1 MIEYVKIYFTVKHAT
16 TIGGLN
22 IHNFIYIVI
31 VLFFGFGV
39 LNEGYL
45 YELNYLVATTFLL
58 AAWLIVCFTLKQL
71 RLHLMHLFVVVL
83 VLFYWASVF
92 IATDR
97 EQAILEAIKITA
109 MLPFSFLLANLTQ
122 EQLMKLFRWMPYM
135 GAFLVVVGIV
145 FQLERQNRLESTIG
159 YANTLAIILLI
170 SLLITLFFYIQNARK
185 SDLILMVFQACGLLL
200 TFSRSVWVLWLVSL
214 ASLALFQEFRK
225 RDIWLKIVAVH
236 LTSFIVTA
244 LLKRD
249 ILFFWS
255 RVKSIQPETSEFR
268 LRLVYWRDSLPII
281 RDHFWIGTGGG
292 GWGVLQNQ
300 YQSEAYFVR
309 FVHNHYLQLALDI
322 GVVGALLFIVGV
334 LIFYYRSSIL
344 LKTMK
349 ASDADSSGLWVK
361 GIMLISTV
369 LLLHAGFDFDFSFLL
384 IFAIF
389 LVFIAFMMVQSPDFA
404 HVSWGTSTIGKV
416 MLSIVLVAMLF
427 GTTWVAVGKY
437 IQTRGQNSVA
447 AGDIESA
454 ILAYSLVQKMLP
466 WSASAY
472 YDAAKVYVISGNQ
485 TGDRNDYLSAKSQIE
500 QAMHRVPDE
509 VVYKQLNDELYQKLM
524 KE

>member
-1 MIEYVKIYFTVKHAT
+1 MKYAT
-16 TIGGLN
+16 TNGGLL
-22 IHNFIYIVI
+22 IHTFIYIVI

-58 AAWLIVCFTLKQL
+58 AAWLIVSFTLKQL

-92 IATDR
+92 IAVDR

-109 MLPFSFLLANLTQ
+109 LLPFSLLISNLTQ
-122 EQLMKLFRWMPYM
+122 EQVMKLFRWMPYM
-135 GAFLVVVGIV
+135 GAFLVVVGVV
-145 FQLERQNRLESTIG
+145 FQMERQNRLESTIG
-159 YANTLAIILLI
+159 YANTLAIFLLI
-170 SLLITLFFYIQNARK
+170 SLLLTLFFYIQNARK
-185 SDLILMVFQACGLLL
+185 GDLILMVIQACGLLL

-214 ASLALFQEFRK
+214 ASLALFLELRK
-225 RDIWLKIVAVH
+225 RDIWLKIVTVH

-244 LLKRD
+244 LMKRD

-268 LRLVYWRDSLPII
+268 LRLVYWKDSILMI
-281 RDHFWIGTGGG
+281 RDHFWLGAGGG

-322 GVVGALLFIVGV
+322 GVVGALLFIVGI
-334 LIFYYRSSIL
+334 LFFYYRSSIL
-344 LKTMK
+344 LKTME
-349 ASDADSSGLWVK
+349 ASGSDFSRLWMK
-361 GIMLISTV
+361 GVMLISTV
-369 LLLHAGFDFDFSFLL
+369 LLLHAGFDFDFSFLV
-384 IFAIF
+384 IFAVF
-389 LVFIAFMMVQSPDFA
+389 LVFIAFVMEQIPDSSLIRWDPTKMV
-404 HVSWGTSTIGKV
+404 K
-416 MLSIVLVAMLF
+416 AMLLITLV
-427 GTTWVAVGKY
+427 GMLLCTSWVAVGKY
-437 IQTRGQNSVA
+437 IQTSGRNSVA
-447 AGDIESA
+447 AGDTGSA
-454 ILAYSLVQKMLP
+454 IQAYENVQKMLP
-466 WSASAY
+466 WSASVH
-472 YDAAKVYVISGNQ
+472 YDAAKMYVIRGNQ
-485 TGDRNDYLSAKSQIE
+485 TGNRNDYLLAKSQIE
-500 QAMHRVPDE
+500 QAIHRVPDE